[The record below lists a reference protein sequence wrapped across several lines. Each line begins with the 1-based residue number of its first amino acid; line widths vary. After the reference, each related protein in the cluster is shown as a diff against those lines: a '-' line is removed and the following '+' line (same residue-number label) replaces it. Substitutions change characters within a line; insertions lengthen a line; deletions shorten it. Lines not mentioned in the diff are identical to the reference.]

1 MGATSQG
8 AGLSSCMR
16 VLFFMGSPMQLI
28 RISWLKPVF
37 PLSTAVV
44 YQGGLFSD
52 LHGSFA
58 ARCGRGGATVNLC
71 ESIELRG
78 GRGGGPACLHRSKV
92 ANMSLV

>member
-1 MGATSQG
+1 MYKGFIFFSWVRQRSSSG
-8 AGLSSCMR
+8 YPGLSP
-16 VLFFMGSPMQLI
+16 F
-28 RISWLKPVF
+28 F